1 VDEEEDDDE
10 GPLKEPAGEYVLR
23 RDLSRTDPASVELL
37 GEAVAEKE
45 MGLEGG

>member
-1 VDEEEDDDE
+1 VDEEEDDE

-37 GEAVAEKE
+37 GEAEAEKE